1 MGLLDPSEEDQRE
14 EKKPRF
20 LQDFA
25 VLIVVGL
32 AVLIYLLLEAF
43 VLD

>member
-1 MGLLDPSEEDQRE
+1 MRE

-25 VLIVVGL
+25 VVFVVLGM
-32 AVLIYLLLEAF
+32 ALIYLLLEIF
-43 VLD
+43 VI

>member
-1 MGLLDPSEEDQRE
+1 MGLLDPSDEDMRE

-25 VLIVVGL
+25 VVFVVLGM
-32 AVLIYLLLEAF
+32 ALIYLLLEIF
-43 VLD
+43 VI

>member
-1 MGLLDPSEEDQRE
+1 MSLLDPSEEDKRV

-25 VLIVVGL
+25 VVFVVLGML
-32 AVLIYLLLEAF
+32 LIYVLLEIF